1 MIYRCASITRGRY
14 YVLLSLCFCTIFFSS
29 PLTSSRLRV
38 SAVNRLREL
47 RKQGEQLKGGAF
59 LAPSASDCLLMA
71 TLFPSASIRHLHPF
85 VVVL

>member
-1 MIYRCASITRGRY
+1 
-14 YVLLSLCFCTIFFSS
+14 
-29 PLTSSRLRV
+29 
-38 SAVNRLREL
+38 
-47 RKQGEQLKGGAF
+47 LKGGAF